1 MFLYVRNVN
10 YRLWGAPIV
19 VIYAMEQLIS
29 LAIVSVGLAAI
40 PGPNVAL
47 TLANSIRYG
56 TLYGLCTVIGTT
68 VGVGLQLLLVVLGI
82 GTLLELA
89 ADILTWMKWAG
100 VLYLIY
106 LGYKSW
112 TAPLDDLSAIKAV
125 KAPVFGLFWRGLVV
139 AILNPKTLIFNAAL
153 LPQFI
158 APEGDYVSQ
167 LAIVALVF
175 LTVLTF
181 VDTLWAMFAGA
192 LRPLM
197 FRFQRLRNRITGGF
211 LIAAG
216 LGLALADR
224 K

>member
-89 ADILTWMKWAG
+89 ADILTG
-100 VLYLIY
+100 
-106 LGYKSW
+106 
-112 TAPLDDLSAIKAV
+112 
-125 KAPVFGLFWRGLVV
+125 
-139 AILNPKTLIFNAAL
+139 
-153 LPQFI
+153 
-158 APEGDYVSQ
+158 
-167 LAIVALVF
+167 
-175 LTVLTF
+175 
-181 VDTLWAMFAGA
+181 
-192 LRPLM
+192 
-197 FRFQRLRNRITGGF
+197 
-211 LIAAG
+211 
-216 LGLALADR
+216 
-224 K
+224 